1 MTETPSP
8 ALAMGYEHRPLGSPS
23 SSSSFVLSTMDDEK
37 SLAPRGASDT
47 KTLWSRQELRVWVAV
62 LFCGNCLLYCAR
74 AAPAVCA
81 VVLSARFG
89 WDKAQAGTMLG
100 SFFWGYA
107 LTQIVGGHLSDR
119 IGGDKMICLS
129 MGSWGLV
136 TLMMPVVAHL
146 SEQPLPQLIFVR
158 FCTGFLQGVHFPSM
172 SSLFSSRVPESE
184 RAFIASTACSG
195 SHFGA
200 LVVGGIGYL
209 LMEAYGWESLFIL
222 TGLSSM
228 LWAYLV
234 WRFLIQKRGNVIA
247 MQSLYS
253 SLWPTTPGKSPVPW
267 GRILTKPPVWAV
279 IIAHFCLNNC
289 FYIMLSWLPTYF
301 HETFK
306 DSKGWVFNVVPWL
319 VSIPMAMLSGYLA
332 DLLIRHGVNTATVR
346 KLMQVVA
353 LGNSCLF
360 ASIMCRTE
368 SFSLALL
375 FAAISI
381 GSQSFHLSGVS
392 VNVQDLA
399 PSCSGALFGIMN
411 TAGALPGF
419 FGVYVAGYMVQ
430 TTGSWTSVFNYLTAV
445 NIFGL
450 SFFLIFGK
458 AKRIDL

>member
-8 ALAMGYEHRPLGSPS
+8 AVPMGYEHRPLGSPS

-47 KTLWSRQELRVWVAV
+47 KTLWSRQELRLWVAV

-209 LMEAYGWESLFIL
+209 LLEAYGWESLFIL

-228 LWAYLV
+228 VWAYLV

-332 DLLIRHGVNTATVR
+332 DLLIRLGVNTATVR

-411 TAGALPGF
+411 TAGALPGESQTKAR
-419 FGVYVAGYMVQ
+419 GHAPDVARP
-430 TTGSWTSVFNYLTAV
+430 S
-445 NIFGL
+445 
-450 SFFLIFGK
+450 
-458 AKRIDL
+458 